1 MLRPVRIVLAAC
13 VLGAALP
20 VIAAN
25 VYPEASV
32 KAAFVLRFADYVEWP
47 QAPERN
53 FVIAVLGRGDMAAS
67 LQELATRPAHGRPV
81 QVRRIRHA
89 EDARDAQILFVG
101 NDHRSGSLRA
111 VLQAVSRRGVLIV
124 TEEEAGIESGSTIN
138 FLVADGR
145 VRFEISAGAAS
156 RAGLK
161 VSSELLGV
169 AARVVE

>member
-1 MLRPVRIVLAAC
+1 MLAAWM
-13 VLGAALP
+13 LGAALP
-20 VIAAN
+20 VLAAN

-47 QAPERN
+47 RPPERN

-67 LQELATRPAHGRPV
+67 LQALATRSAHGRPV
-81 QVRRIRHA
+81 QVRRIRRA
-89 EDARDAQILFVG
+89 EEARDAQILYVG
-101 NDHRSGSLRA
+101 SDRSGSLAPLLKA
-111 VLQAVSRRGVLIV
+111 VPGRGVLVV
-124 TEEEAGIESGSTIN
+124 TEEEAGLDSGSTIN

-145 VRFEISAGAAS
+145 VRFEISASAAS